1 MKTHLIA
8 TMTKPK
14 TWFDLEPSLDADWP
28 PHQPVTLTELVAEA
42 RALDWDFTNWCC
54 ARGMTPATPMHARN
68 RDHHSSDPCGQDRK
82 QQKVSQKHG
91 HTDASPFHLALQSV
105 GLCSISDSRTII
117 TNCFPPASPRVVRP
131 VGLAKICSP

>member
-54 ARGMTPATPMHARN
+54 ARGMAPATPMHARN

-82 QQKVSQKHG
+82 QQKVSQSMGIPMPPPFTWHSRVW
-91 HTDASPFHLALQSV
+91 AFVRSPTHEPS
-105 GLCSISDSRTII
+105 
-117 TNCFPPASPRVVRP
+117 
-131 VGLAKICSP
+131 